1 MNILSDKNQFN
12 FGVEVFKMTKK
23 LTIQNAV
30 EEFEL
35 YELYNDVIESY
46 GEDLEDP
53 SLVSDLYDL
62 IDEYEEEY
70 EFWPDTAGN
79 YSESF
84 EENLME
90 AIINIVGENDD
101 MVFIDDGYSD
111 DEDIPGIVNDDLR
124 KGAKEFGIDLDEDEY
139 PDDH

>member
-1 MNILSDKNQFN
+1 
-12 FGVEVFKMTKK
+12 MTKM

-35 YELYNDVIESY
+35 YDLYNDIIETY
-46 GEDLEDP
+46 GEELEDP

-70 EFWPDTAGN
+70 EFFPDSEGD

-84 EENLME
+84 ERNLRDAITTIVEENEELSF
-90 AIINIVGENDD
+90 VDD
-101 MVFIDDGYSD
+101 DFE
-111 DEDIPGIVNDDLR
+111 DEDIPEIFDEDFDEDD
-124 KGAKEFGIDLDEDEY
+124 KEEFDLDFDDEEEEPEDF
-139 PDDH
+139 